1 MFLCCLFAPLAFFMN
16 QRGYRSLR
24 VVHVRLVESGNF
36 ITISTL
42 LRGCFTFHFCSP
54 TMRHFQKYLHT
65 SVAYFLS
72 CAGIIAVVLKH
83 PVLV

>member
-1 MFLCCLFAPLAFFMN
+1 ML
-16 QRGYRSLR
+16 G
-24 VVHVRLVESGNF
+24 LVKSGNF

-42 LRGCFTFHFCSP
+42 LRAGFTFNFCSP
-54 TMRHFQKYLHT
+54 TMRCIQKYLNT

-72 CAGIIAVVLKH
+72 HVGIIAIVLKH

>member
-1 MFLCCLFAPLAFFMN
+1 ML
-16 QRGYRSLR
+16 G
-24 VVHVRLVESGNF
+24 LVKSGNF

-42 LRGCFTFHFCSP
+42 LRGCFTFNFCNP
-54 TMRHFQKYLHT
+54 TMRHFQKYLNT

-72 CAGIIAVVLKH
+72 RAGIIAVVLKH